1 MSRIEVRKGM
11 PDVQLSRAEFD
22 RRFRDRFFDPAFAKN
37 EAALKA
43 IIDTAWEGYDVYRK
57 NPIKQVAGVGYA
69 KPKAELPVEWLATK
83 AAIDAAELRQKDFN
97 SPSRILLV
105 NGSMRSDQSCPG
117 EMSKSWRLMK
127 LAEEVVRA
135 ATGFETEI
143 LDLSLLTSQYGR
155 VIHPCK
161 ACNGIE

>member
-1 MSRIEVRKGM
+1 M
-11 PDVQLSRAEFD
+11 
-22 RRFRDRFFDPAFAKN
+22 
-37 EAALKA
+37 
-43 IIDTAWEGYDVYRK
+43 
-57 NPIKQVAGVGYA
+57 
-69 KPKAELPVEWLATK
+69 EWLATK
-83 AAIDAAELRQKDFN
+83 AAVDAAEARQKSPK

-117 EMSKSWRLMK
+117 EMSKTWRLLK
-127 LAEEVVRA
+127 LAEEVVHA

-161 ACNGIE
+161 ACVSRPAAVPLAVLVLPQLRNGSDKRLDE